1 MERVRVSINDND
13 WFLRVAKTPEEREK
27 GLQGVKKLRKSEGML
42 FIFDEPQDVT
52 FHMKNTH
59 VPLDIIFVNEDD
71 EVISVKRGIPESE
84 DLITESDVL
93 YVIEVRK
100 GSGVEP
106 GDAVDFE
113 EDVDDITPM
122 QILAPDGS
130 VQYELQ
136 GGERIVSRRET
147 KILIKKAKKAF
158 ESQSDSDFKSL
169 GRYLFK
175 VFKKQNNREPE
186 YVKSPNN

>member
-42 FIFDEPQDVT
+42 FIFEEPQDVS
-52 FHMKNTH
+52 FHMKNTYI
-59 VPLDIIFVNEDD
+59 PLDMIFINEDD
-71 EVISVKRGIPESE
+71 EVISVKRGTPESE
-84 DLITESDVL
+84 EPITESDVL
-93 YVIEVRK
+93 YVIEVNK
-100 GSGVEP
+100 GSGVVA
-106 GDAVDFE
+106 GDEVEFE
-113 EDVDDITPM
+113 EDEDDLAAM

-158 ESQSDSDFKSL
+158 AS
-169 GRYLFK
+169 
-175 VFKKQNNREPE
+175 
-186 YVKSPNN
+186 